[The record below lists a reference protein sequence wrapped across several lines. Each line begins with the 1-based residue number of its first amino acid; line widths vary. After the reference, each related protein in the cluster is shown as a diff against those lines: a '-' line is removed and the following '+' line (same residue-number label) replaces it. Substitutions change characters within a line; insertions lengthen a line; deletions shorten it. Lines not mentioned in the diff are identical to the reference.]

1 MKKLMMACV
10 LVAAPLA
17 AQDFEA
23 GVFLGQQS
31 LDSAKVVAG
40 KVEPQAKFVAG
51 ARVGYSLLDLGPA
64 LLQVTAGYQ
73 PKVKFETELNGVK
86 VAAREYEH
94 QHYSVGAMFNFKAFV
109 AVGAGVEYRF
119 EKLEAS
125 GAGAPSG
132 LDTTY
137 NRPWAR
143 ANIGVAFPT
152 PLVKPFVGL
161 EVAMPLVT
169 KSQDGSLKS
178 EDILKAQAPKFQVG
192 LYAGIRF

>member
-31 LDSAKVVAG
+31 LDSVTISGSKT
-40 KVEPQAKFVAG
+40 EPKAKFVAG

-86 VAAREYEH
+86 DATREYEH

-119 EKLEAS
+119 EKLETPAN
-125 GAGAPSG
+125 G
-132 LDTTY
+132 DTTY
-137 NRPWAR
+137 SRPWAR

>member
-31 LDSAKVVAG
+31 LDSVTISGNKI
-40 KVEPQAKFVAG
+40 EPKAKFVAG

-73 PKVKFETELNGVK
+73 PKTSSEVEVNGHTVSGSK
-86 VAAREYEH
+86 YEH

-119 EKLEAS
+119 EKLEAT
-125 GAGAPSG
+125 GGPSG
-132 LDTTY
+132 MDTTY

-178 EDILKAQAPKFQVG
+178 EDILKAQAPRFQVG

>member
-31 LDSAKVVAG
+31 LDSVTISGSKT
-40 KVEPQAKFVAG
+40 EPKAKFVAG

-119 EKLEAS
+119 EKLETPAN
-125 GAGAPSG
+125 G
-132 LDTTY
+132 DTTY
-137 NRPWAR
+137 SRPWAR

>member
-73 PKVKFETELNGVK
+73 PKTSSEVEVNGHTVSGSK
-86 VAAREYEH
+86 YEH

-119 EKLEAS
+119 EKLETPAN
-125 GAGAPSG
+125 G
-132 LDTTY
+132 DTTY
-137 NRPWAR
+137 SRPWAR